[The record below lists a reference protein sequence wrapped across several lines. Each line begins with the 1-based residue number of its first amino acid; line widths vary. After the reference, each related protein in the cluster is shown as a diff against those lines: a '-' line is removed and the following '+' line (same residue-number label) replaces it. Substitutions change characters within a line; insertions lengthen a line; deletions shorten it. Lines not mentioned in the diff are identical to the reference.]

1 MKAKILMLV
10 VAAML
15 LVGSA
20 LPALAN
26 HRPSG
31 GPDVEPVCGWDW
43 DRYLWRHYKYE
54 LWTCW
59 SYDETEGWQ
68 ADWFWTPDYGYWTW
82 DDE

>member
-20 LPALAN
+20 LPALAT
-26 HRPSG
+26 HGPSG

-43 DRYLWRHYKYE
+43 DRYLWRAYEYE
-54 LWTCW
+54 LWYYGC
-59 SYDETEGWQ
+59 
-68 ADWFWTPDYGYWTW
+68 DYGEDGGFYLYAFWNPDHGYWYP
-82 DDE
+82 

>member
-20 LPALAN
+20 VPALAT
-26 HRPSG
+26 HDGRSG

-43 DRYLWRHYKYE
+43 DRYLWRAYEYE
-54 LWTCW
+54 LWYWACD
-59 SYDETEGWQ
+59 YGEDGWNVY
-68 ADWFWTPDYGYWTW
+68 AFWNPDYGYWYP
-82 DDE
+82 